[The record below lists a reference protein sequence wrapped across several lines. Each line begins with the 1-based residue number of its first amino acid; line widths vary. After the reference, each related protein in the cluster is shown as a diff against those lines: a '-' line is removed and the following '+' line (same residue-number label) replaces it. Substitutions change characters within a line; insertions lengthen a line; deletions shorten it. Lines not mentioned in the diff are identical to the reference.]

1 MNKLTST
8 LEPLTAEDVTRLTG
22 IDTPVVE
29 KMFNAIADFTTGSYR
44 KIRRAEQQGIK
55 DTRIELL
62 NTFMDKMS
70 GYQGEIY
77 RGLSFGEKSI
87 KGFIENLKNP
97 EGYTLE
103 AMASFTYS
111 LNIAENYSGSCYSV
125 VLRVTGNRSG
135 VAICNFSTMYAECE
149 VLVPKGTRYKV
160 VNLPEKIERGKINY
174 IDLQEI

>member
-8 LEPLTAEDVTRLTG
+8 LDPLTAEDITRLTG

-29 KMFNAIADFTTGSYR
+29 KMFNAIADFTTGDYR
-44 KIRRAEQQGIK
+44 KIRRAEQAGVK
-55 DTRIELL
+55 DEKIELL

-87 KGFIENLKNP
+87 RTFIENLKQP
-97 EGYTLE
+97 GGYTLE

-111 LNIAENYSGSCYSV
+111 LNVAENYSGSCYSV

-135 VAICNFSTMYAECE
+135 VAICDFSAMYAECE

-160 VNLPEKIERGKINY
+160 VNLPDQIERGKINY